1 MASLELHRRSTA
13 GAAVTPLGV
22 IEHLNV
28 VEYIG
33 SRIAAVR
40 IDLPADALT
49 LEQLEEA
56 FGHGVVVAVASPAH
70 AANQVVLPQERLPL
84 VPGELTALI

>member
-1 MASLELHRRSTA
+1 M
-13 GAAVTPLGV
+13 TPLEV
-22 IEHLNV
+22 IDHLDI

-33 SRIAAVR
+33 SRIAAGR

-49 LEQLEEA
+49 FEQLEEA
-56 FGHGVVVAVASPAH
+56 FDHGVVVDVASPAH

-84 VPGELTALI
+84 VPGELTGLI